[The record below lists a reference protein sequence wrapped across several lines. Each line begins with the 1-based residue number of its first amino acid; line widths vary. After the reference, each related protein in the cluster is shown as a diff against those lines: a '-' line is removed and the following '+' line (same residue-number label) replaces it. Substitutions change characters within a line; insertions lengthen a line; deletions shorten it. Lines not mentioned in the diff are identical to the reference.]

1 MRQSLRRLAKR
12 QVRWGLVRFL
22 YRMADI
28 LGKTQ
33 RLIRPGPPLR
43 PAEDRIRRILVIRL
57 DLLGDLVMTLPA
69 IAALRARWPAAT
81 ITVLCT
87 PAAQEIARRSAAVD
101 EVLVFNPNVVRS
113 LVWWLQPA
121 SYSALF
127 SLVGQLRSRR
137 FDLAMSMFGE
147 FACLFAW
154 ASGARHRVGY
164 REEGYPALLTLAVPG
179 RRYFQARGHEVQW
192 NEHLAEAVGAPSI
205 GARPRLEPPVDQQAW
220 VAAFERQH
228 QLGPAGY
235 IVLSP
240 GAHNGSAKRYP
251 LDRWAVAA
259 DAIAERWGV
268 RIVLSGAGSERH
280 LAAQLADMLHER
292 PIVVAGET
300 SIPQLLALLAGAR
313 LLLAGDS
320 GPTHLAA
327 AIGTPVVVVFG
338 PTDPTVY
345 RPYTSDAV
353 VLRTALPCSPCYDLR
368 GTAECRL
375 GYAVP
380 LCMALLPPA
389 RVVAAA
395 DEILTKSTAADKV
408 QTQPVPV
415 DGDVAA
421 LTLPL

>member
-1 MRQSLRRLAKR
+1 MRQSLGRLARR

-33 RLIRPGPPLR
+33 RLVRPAPVVAH
-43 PAEDRIRRILVIRL
+43 AEDRIRRILVIRL

-69 IAALRARWPAAT
+69 VEALRARWPAAT

-101 EVLVFNPNVVRS
+101 DVLVFNPNVVRS
-113 LVWWLQPA
+113 LGWWPRPSNYA
-121 SYSALF
+121 ALF
-127 SLVGQLRSRR
+127 ALVGQLRSRR

-192 NEHLAEAVGAPSI
+192 NEHLAAAVGAPSI
-205 GARPRLEPPVDQQAW
+205 GARPRLEPPDDQRAW
-220 VAAFERQH
+220 LAAFRERH
-228 QLGPAGY
+228 AIGAAGY
-235 IVLSP
+235 IVLSA
-240 GAHNGSAKRYP
+240 GAHNGSAKRYL
-251 LDRWAVAA
+251 LDRWATVANA
-259 DAIAERWGV
+259 LVARWGV
-268 RIVLSGAGSERH
+268 RLVLTGAASERH
-280 LAAQLADMLHER
+280 LAARLTAALHE
-292 PIVVAGET
+292 PAIVVAGET
-300 SIPQLLALLAGAR
+300 SVPQLLALLAGAR

-327 AIGTPVVVVFG
+327 ALGTPVVAIFG
-338 PTDPTVY
+338 PTDPTIY
-345 RPYTSDAV
+345 RPYTPGAII
-353 VLRTALPCSPCYDLR
+353 LRTDLPCSPCYDLR
-368 GTAECRL
+368 STAECRL
-375 GYAVP
+375 GYTVP

-395 DEILTKSTAADKV
+395 DQFLATTAMPDDVERPAA
-408 QTQPVPV
+408 PAE
-415 DGDVAA
+415 VAA
-421 LTLPL
+421 PAAPL